1 MAEGTEK
8 SIRER
13 IEETRMKQ
21 AIKIQEETV
30 SSSAVWDC
38 HRAEHDGITEENI
51 KEHVEECLGEMLN
64 NYIEDER
71 NYALDGAVISCDQM
85 SDKEVFIQFT
95 ENGSKISIKGGGEP
109 ITSEYTKP
117 NGIGPDG
124 GQEYMIFSHV
134 GEDNIRKL
142 HAVSG
147 NSQSDN
153 GIRFATVIDR
163 SYLREEVE
171 ENQASIVSCG
181 NCKKLEEKDIKKI
194 AENWD
199 GVCKYGT
206 CYALMQLASNWI
218 NPYCMESIAGEC
230 KRDDSLPPLTVFDA
244 IGHTLEYATCV
255 IEHHRPIKFS
265 TTEGE
270 KEGLTMMSTLL
281 CGKEGIITIE
291 ASGQIYVEPKAVNEE
306 DADMKAALD
315 KMTQYLKGE
324 GISEEELNEIISWVA
339 ENCGLTVKDMIQ
351 GQFSEAASTEAHE
364 RSKMFDEQI
373 IAWTYYWN
381 VKIQEDVSFETKF
394 TIDPNVVKAI
404 IAQESS
410 FGLVKAGEE
419 GKNASRNVMQS
430 LAVGNDTVWV
440 ASGIN
445 PFHDNMFC
453 VGDEIAY
460 KMLDGTVETDGYL
473 VGTDEPT
480 HLATTYMD
488 KDKFDWYRKNQHYND
503 FDILKS
509 IFEVGEDGRYMVVF
523 DNVTTNM
530 SIATGIGCLANKIV
544 DEDENMY
551 LGVRDYNS
559 KENNNY
565 PELINGHLEDMGY
578 SGEELLQN
586 NTTEG

>member
-1 MAEGTEK
+1 M
-8 SIRER
+8 
-13 IEETRMKQ
+13 
-21 AIKIQEETV
+21 
-30 SSSAVWDC
+30 
-38 HRAEHDGITEENI
+38 
-51 KEHVEECLGEMLN
+51 GEMLN

-71 NYALDGAVISCDQM
+71 NYALDGAVIRCDQM

-95 ENGSKISIKGGGEP
+95 ENGSKIRLEGSVGT

-117 NGIGPDG
+117 AGIGP
-124 GQEYMIFSHV
+124 ERYNPEFEECVIVSHV
-134 GEDNIRKL
+134 GEENIRKL

-147 NSQSDN
+147 NSQTDN

-163 SYLREEVE
+163 SYLREEE
-171 ENQASIVSCG
+171 EKFGPKSDKYAKSKKKEIKFVDARVKNECAADKETPVSIVSCG

-230 KRDDSLPPLTVFDA
+230 KRDDSQPPLSVFDA
-244 IGHTLEYATCV
+244 VGHTLEYATCL

-291 ASGQIYVEPKAVNEE
+291 ASGQIYVGPKAVNEE

-381 VKIQEDVSFETKF
+381 VKIQEDVTFETKF

-410 FGLVKAGEE
+410 FGSNALKEA
-419 GKNASRNVMQS
+419 KNPTRNVMQS
-430 LAVGNDTVWV
+430 LATGNDTVWV

-445 PFHDNMFC
+445 PYHDNMFC
-453 VGDEIAY
+453 VGDKIAF
-460 KMLDGTVETDGYL
+460 KMLDGTVEIDGDL
-473 VGTDEPT
+473 TGGSVHSD
-480 HLATTYMD
+480 LTTVYMD
-488 KDKFDWYRKNQHYND
+488 KTKFNEYRKAQHYND

-509 IFEVGEDGRYMVVF
+509 IFEIGEDGRYMVVF

-578 SGEELLQN
+578 SEEELLQN

>member
-1 MAEGTEK
+1 M
-8 SIRER
+8 
-13 IEETRMKQ
+13 
-21 AIKIQEETV
+21 
-30 SSSAVWDC
+30 
-38 HRAEHDGITEENI
+38 
-51 KEHVEECLGEMLN
+51 GEMLN

-71 NYALDGAVISCDQM
+71 NYALDGAVIRCDQM
-85 SDKEVFIQFT
+85 SDKAVFIQFT
-95 ENGSKISIKGGGEP
+95 ENGSKIRLEGRVGT

-117 NGIGPDG
+117 AGIGPERYNPEFEEWVID
-124 GQEYMIFSHV
+124 SHV
-134 GEDNIRKL
+134 GEENIRKL

-147 NSQSDN
+147 NSQTDN

-163 SYLREEVE
+163 SYLREE
-171 ENQASIVSCG
+171 
-181 NCKKLEEKDIKKI
+181 EEKFGPKSDKCAKSKKKEIKFVDARVK
-194 AENWD
+194 N
-199 GVCKYGT
+199 
-206 CYALMQLASNWI
+206 
-218 NPYCMESIAGEC
+218 EC
-230 KRDDSLPPLTVFDA
+230 AADK
-244 IGHTLEYATCV
+244 
-255 IEHHRPIKFS
+255 EHHRPIKFS

-291 ASGQIYVEPKAVNEE
+291 ASGQIYVGPKAVNEE

-381 VKIQEDVSFETKF
+381 VKIQEDVTFETKF

-410 FGLVKAGEE
+410 FGSNALKEA
-419 GKNASRNVMQS
+419 KNPTRNVMQS
-430 LAVGNDTVWV
+430 LATGNDTVWV

-445 PFHDNMFC
+445 PYHDNMFC
-453 VGDEIAY
+453 VGDKIAF
-460 KMLDGTVETDGYL
+460 KMLDGTVEIDGDL
-473 VGTDEPT
+473 TGGSVHSD
-480 HLATTYMD
+480 LTTVYMD
-488 KDKFDWYRKNQHYND
+488 KTKFNEYRKAQHYND

-509 IFEVGEDGRYMVVF
+509 IFEIGEDGRYMVVF

-578 SGEELLQN
+578 SEEELLQN

>member
-30 SSSAVWDC
+30 SSSIVWDC

-95 ENGSKISIKGGGEP
+95 ENGSKIRLEGSVGT

-117 NGIGPDG
+117 AGIGPERYNPEFEEWVID
-124 GQEYMIFSHV
+124 SHV
-134 GEDNIRKL
+134 GEENIRKL

-147 NSQSDN
+147 NSQTDN

-163 SYLREEVE
+163 SYLREEE
-171 ENQASIVSCG
+171 EKFGPKSDKYSKSKKKEIKFVDARVKNECAADKENPVSIVSCG

-218 NPYCMESIAGEC
+218 NPYCMESITGEC
-230 KRDDSLPPLTVFDA
+230 KGEDFLSPFSGFDA
-244 IGHTLEYATCV
+244 ASHTLEYATCV

-291 ASGQIYVEPKAVNEE
+291 ASRQIYVEPKAESINTEIVQGVSDELIILLKSYETGADINGKLLTEGEPALQTYHGASDVANVNTIGWGH
-306 DADMKAALD
+306 AMS
-315 KMTQYLKGE
+315 
-324 GISEEELNEIISWVA
+324 SEEEGCITFA
-339 ENCGLTVKDMIQ
+339 
-351 GQFSEAASTEAHE
+351 
-364 RSKMFDEQI
+364 
-373 IAWTYYWN
+373 
-381 VKIQEDVSFETKF
+381 
-394 TIDPNVVKAI
+394 
-404 IAQESS
+404 
-410 FGLVKAGEE
+410 
-419 GKNASRNVMQS
+419 
-430 LAVGNDTVWV
+430 
-440 ASGIN
+440 
-445 PFHDNMFC
+445 
-453 VGDEIAY
+453 
-460 KMLDGTVETDGYL
+460 DGTTKELYQIGSTI
-473 VGTDEPT
+473 
-480 HLATTYMD
+480 TYA
-488 KDKFDWYRKNQHYND
+488 
-503 FDILKS
+503 
-509 IFEVGEDGRYMVVF
+509 E
-523 DNVTTNM
+523 
-530 SIATGIGCLANKIV
+530 A
-544 DEDENMY
+544 
-551 LGVRDYNS
+551 
-559 KENNNY
+559 
-565 PELINGHLEDMGY
+565 
-578 SGEELLQN
+578 EELLNRDIEEREAKINQQLKDRGIEEKVN
-586 NTTEG
+586 QQFYDALFLLEFQIGEQIFVHADFSGFLNEGNFELSNKEEIILQFCEYSNGRDDGTMKRRADELDIIFNGDYERNDNVSDINRYASEEGNIWGELSERKNREKS